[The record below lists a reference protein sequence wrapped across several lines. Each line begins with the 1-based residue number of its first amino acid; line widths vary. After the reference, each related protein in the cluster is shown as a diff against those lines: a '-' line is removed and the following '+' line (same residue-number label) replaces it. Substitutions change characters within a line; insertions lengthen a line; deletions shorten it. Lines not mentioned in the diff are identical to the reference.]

1 MTRYELLDLIKN
13 LQTGIPEKI
22 PVQTIEGTKELPK
35 DLWKTLSAF
44 ANSPGGGAIILG
56 LDEKNGF
63 EISGVK
69 RSHYLQEEI
78 DVLCSQ
84 MSPRLGPLVQ
94 EFRILDKDILLLE
107 IGELPPEDKPC
118 YYRGKGIFTGSYIRA
133 GDGERV
139 LSSYEIQ
146 SITESSSSP
155 RYDGEPMEGTSLKDL
170 DPILLKGFL
179 ERMKNRSGTPFSNW
193 TDQEI
198 LEASKVL
205 VRDRYGKYVVSL
217 AGWLC
222 FAPYPQKFFP
232 SLCVT
237 LMRFPTP
244 VAGEI
249 GPEGE
254 RFLDNVK
261 IEGPISEIVFQTIKT
276 AKRNMQRRDIIRGMF
291 REERWEYPEEVIREG
306 IINALGHRDYS
317 PQARVCQV
325 QMLIFPDRL
334 EIISPGGIYGAILPD
349 SLGEVGVQSS
359 RNEILM
365 NILENLSPSGE
376 SRPLCEN
383 RGSGLA
389 AIMTSC
395 RKDRLSPPGFKV
407 DLARFRLVLS
417 NRTLFD
423 GPTLEWLDIINRG
436 KTLTESQRYALAHI
450 KHTGWINNSDYCRLT
465 GVDSRIA
472 TRELSELVNYSL
484 LDRFGSARWS
494 TYQLAAEQKDRQTLL
509 F

>member
-13 LQTGIPEKI
+13 LQTGTPEKI
-22 PVQTIEGTKELPK
+22 PVQTRKGASELPK

-44 ANSPGGGAIILG
+44 SNSPGGGVIILG
-56 LDEKNGF
+56 VDESS
-63 EISGVK
+63 EYQVSGVK
-69 RSHYLQEEI
+69 KIAHLKDEV

-84 MSPRLGPLVQ
+84 MSPRLTPLVQ
-94 EFRILDKDILLLE
+94 EFRVTDKDLLVLE
-107 IGELPPEDKPC
+107 VGELPPEDKPC

-133 GDGERV
+133 GEGERV
-139 LSSYEIQ
+139 LSSYEIH
-146 SITESSSSP
+146 SITESGSTP
-155 RYDGEPMEGTSLKDL
+155 RYDAEPMEGIAIKDL
-170 DPILLKGFL
+170 DPNLLKGFL
-179 ERMKNRSGTPFSNW
+179 KRMKNRPGTPFSSW
-193 TDQEI
+193 TDREV
-198 LEASKVL
+198 LEASRVL

-222 FAPYPQKFFP
+222 FAPYPQRLFP

-244 VAGEI
+244 VAGET

-261 IEGPISEIVFQTIKT
+261 IEGPLTDMVSQTIKA
-276 AKRNMQRRDIIRGMF
+276 AKRNMQRRDMIRGMF

-325 QMLIFPDRL
+325 QVLMFPDRI
-334 EIISPGGIYGAILPD
+334 EIISPGGIYGAILPET
-349 SLGEVGVQSS
+349 LGQVGVQSS
-359 RNEILM
+359 RNGTLM
-365 NILENLSPSGE
+365 NILENLAPSGDT
-376 SRPLCEN
+376 RPLCEN

-389 AIMTSC
+389 SVMTSC
-395 RKDRLSPPGFKV
+395 RKDRLSPPSFRV
-407 DLARFRLVLS
+407 DLARFKLVLS

-423 GPTLEWLDIINRG
+423 APTLEWLDVINRG

-472 TRELSELVNYSL
+472 TRELSELVNCDL
-484 LDRFGSARWS
+484 LDRFGSSRWS
-494 TYQLAAEQKDRQTLL
+494 TYQLAAEQRDRQTML